1 MLSGTILTMHTRL
14 LLGTCLALTLSLAT
28 AAIAQDAG
36 QSICATPSKAAPDER
51 IAACGALLKPDS
63 DAAPAQRAQFLLAR
77 ADAHDD
83 KGDLLR
89 AIADYNEAIK
99 LDPAN
104 ATAFESRGT
113 AFLRNGNHDRAIE
126 DYNEA
131 IRLNPDF
138 ALAYA
143 DRGAA
148 YYFKKDYER
157 AIKDYD
163 EAIRLDP
170 KRAGTF
176 SNRGAAYKKLGRNDR
191 ALADESEAI
200 RLDPTQAATFDNR
213 GLSYAHNRDYDRA
226 IEDYNEAIR
235 LRPQANFHTNRSDSY
250 QFKGE
255 LDRAIADYNEAIRL
269 NPKFVLAWN
278 NRGAAYRKK
287 GELARAVADY
297 EQALRLNP
305 GMDTAAE
312 NRDAVL
318 KEMKRLASLRQPVVP
333 TFDCLRARKAVEKAI
348 CSDPELTKLDWD
360 IDQAYRNILVR
371 LDAKAASRLR
381 QSQRAFIETRDR
393 SFGRPDYMLRK
404 EMESR
409 LADLQAGRR

>member
-1 MLSGTILTMHTRL
+1 MRIFFPVLQ
-14 LLGTCLALTLSLAT
+14 TCLVAAGLSLA
-28 AAIAQDAG
+28 AGASAQDVVSPTLLCSL
-36 QSICATPSKAAPDER
+36 QSKATPDER
-51 IAACGALLKPDS
+51 IAACTTLLASANEPNV
-63 DAAPAQRAQFLLAR
+63 APRVGYLLAR
-77 ADAHDD
+77 ADAQED
-83 KGDLLR
+83 KGDLAR
-89 AIADYNEAIK
+89 AIADFNAAIQ
-99 LDPAN
+99 LDPGN

-113 AFLRNGNHDRAIE
+113 AFLRNGNRDRAIE

-131 IRLNPDF
+131 IRLEPNF

-191 ALADESEAI
+191 ALADENEAI
-200 RLDPTQAATFDNR
+200 RLDPTKPEMFDNR

-235 LRPQANFHTNRSDSY
+235 LKPQANFLTNRGDSY

-278 NRGAAYRKK
+278 NRGAAFRKK
-287 GELARAVADY
+287 GDLARAVYDY

-305 GMDTAAE
+305 AMDTAAE

-318 KEMKRLASLRQPVVP
+318 KEMKRLASLRQPIVP
-333 TFDCLRARKAVEKAI
+333 TFDCLRAKKAVEKAI

-360 IDQAYRNILVR
+360 IDQAYRNTLVR
-371 LDAKAASRLR
+371 LDANAAARLR
-381 QSQRAFIETRDR
+381 RAQRSFIETRDR
-393 SFGRPDYMLRK
+393 RFGRPDYMLRK
-404 EMESR
+404 EMEDR